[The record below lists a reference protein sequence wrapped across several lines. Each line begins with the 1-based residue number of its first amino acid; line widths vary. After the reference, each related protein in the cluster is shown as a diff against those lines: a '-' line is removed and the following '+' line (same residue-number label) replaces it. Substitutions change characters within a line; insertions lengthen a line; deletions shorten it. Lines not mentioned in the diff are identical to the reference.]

1 MNFVFFF
8 TKFGGKEEMK
18 KYLLSL
24 FLIFFVSSLFAG
36 TYLITSPTPE
46 EKWLKLGIHKIKWL
60 VLGDNTERVNILLY
74 SKDGSKKI
82 LDIAKNIKNTGEF
95 ICNLETFKDVSDGE
109 YRIFI
114 VSPEG
119 NVLGESK
126 LFKIVTKISP
136 KPDKKIRVLSP
147 SIPLIITPGK
157 FINIEWETQ
166 KKLPKNFLVELY
178 TSDKTKKVLLIK
190 RMLPPLV
197 GIQKNKLL
205 KKRHYKFKWIVPN
218 TLPQGEYIIKISV
231 PDKNI
236 KTFTPLIKINRE
248 EIKKDVR
255 RHQER

>member
-1 MNFVFFF
+1 M
-8 TKFGGKEEMK
+8 KK
-18 KYLLSL
+18 KYLISL
-24 FLIFFVSSLFAG
+24 ILILFVSSLFAG

-46 EKWLKLGIHKIKWL
+46 EKWLKFGIHKIKWL
-60 VLGDNTERVNILLY
+60 ILGDNTERVDIFLY

-95 ICNLETFKDVSDGE
+95 ICNLETFKDISDGE
-109 YRIFI
+109 YKILI
-114 VSPEG
+114 VGPEG
-119 NVLGESK
+119 KVLGESK
-126 LFKIVTKISP
+126 LFNIVAKDSP
-136 KPDKKIRVLSP
+136 DPNKKIRVLSP
-147 SIPLIITPGK
+147 AAPLILTPGK

-166 KKLPKNFLVELY
+166 KKFPKNFLLELY
-178 TSDKTKKVLLIK
+178 TPDKTKKILLIK

-205 KKRHYKFKWIVPN
+205 KKRHFKFKWIVPN

-248 EIKKDVR
+248 EIKNDIR

>member
-1 MNFVFFF
+1 
-8 TKFGGKEEMK
+8 MK

-24 FLIFFVSSLFAG
+24 ILILFVSSLFAG

-46 EKWLKLGIHKIKWL
+46 EKWLKIGIHKIKWL

-136 KPDKKIRVLSP
+136 NPDKKIRVLSP
-147 SIPLIITPGK
+147 SAPLVITPGK
-157 FINIEWETQ
+157 FINIEWKTP
-166 KKLPKNFLVELY
+166 KKLPENFLLELY
-178 TSDKTKKVLLIK
+178 TPDRTKKVLLIK
-190 RMLPPLV
+190 RILPPLV
-197 GIQKNKLL
+197 GISKDKLL
-205 KKRHYKFKWIVPN
+205 KKRYFKFKWIVPT

-255 RHQER
+255 RHRER